1 MIFPEAQET
10 SGTPHAVG
18 RFHLGRVGKNPAD
31 RAPVR
36 ILQYATRDLA
46 GSMPAKAGRSRRGT
60 PRGRP
65 PMRPRLPAGFC
76 QPGTPRGSVSPGL

>member
-36 ILQYATRDLA
+36 ILQYAMRDLA
-46 GSMPAKAGRSRRGT
+46 GSKCRLKRVVAVVAPLVGV
-60 PRGRP
+60 PRCDRACP
-65 PMRPRLPAGFC
+65 
-76 QPGTPRGSVSPGL
+76 